1 MAETLQTLSIVSFA
15 VAGVSLIAA
24 VFCFLFFR
32 IPEVIGDLSGRTAR
46 RSIARMREANE
57 RDYGKDQNGTNGERT
72 DILPPAKTGRLE
84 QKTEISGGRTES
96 LNSAGAAEEETVQL
110 RRSEIGTE
118 ETVQLRRTQTGTTEE
133 VPSGADAVDPGDELL
148 TEVMDTPEET
158 AFIGQGTAVL
168 TEETTILRNDEG
180 ETTILGKR
188 EDAPFCKL
196 EMLEEVMIV
205 HTDETIE

>member
-57 RDYGKDQNGTNGERT
+57 RDYDPNKTVPIQRIGREETDMLPDTERT
-72 DILPPAKTGRLE
+72 ERLE
-84 QKTEISGGRTES
+84 QGTGRTES
-96 LNSAGAAEEETVQL
+96 LNFAGTAA
-110 RRSEIGTE
+110 E

-158 AFIGQGTAVL
+158 AFIGRKTAVL
-168 TEETTILRNDEG
+168 TEGTTILRNDEG
-180 ETTILGKR
+180 VTTIPGKR
-188 EDAPFCKL
+188 DDAPFCKL